1 MSTTIPRVRLI
12 SQDSSLL
19 VRLTGLLIDA
29 GFDVSASF
37 DADDALPFI
46 AHAHPAV
53 VLFDQRLPGG
63 DTLELLQRIKD
74 LSPETRIVLLSARTD
89 WACYEE
95 VLQRNGDSI
104 CPRRPLQPLV
114 VLHAIERAMSA
125 TGTG

>member
-1 MSTTIPRVRLI
+1 MSPLIPRVRLI

-19 VRLTGLLIDA
+19 VRLTGLLIEA

-37 DADDALPFI
+37 DEEDALPFI
-46 AHAHPAV
+46 AHVHPAV

-63 DTLELLQRIKD
+63 NTMELLQRIKD
-74 LSPETRIVLLSARTD
+74 LSPETRIVLLSARSD

-95 VLQRNGDSI
+95 VLQRKGDAI

-114 VLHAIERAMSA
+114 VLHAIERALGA
-125 TGTG
+125 TGT

>member
-1 MSTTIPRVRLI
+1 MSTNIPRIRLI
-12 SQDSSLL
+12 FQDSSLM
-19 VRLTGLLIDA
+19 VRLTGLLIEA

-53 VLFDQRLPGG
+53 VLCEQRLPGLE
-63 DTLELLQRIKD
+63 TLGLLQRIKH
-74 LSPETRIVLLSARTD
+74 LSPETRIVLLTSRSD
-89 WACYEE
+89 WAGYEE
-95 VLQRNGDSI
+95 VLQRNSDFI
-104 CPRRPLQPLV
+104 CPRWPLQPLV